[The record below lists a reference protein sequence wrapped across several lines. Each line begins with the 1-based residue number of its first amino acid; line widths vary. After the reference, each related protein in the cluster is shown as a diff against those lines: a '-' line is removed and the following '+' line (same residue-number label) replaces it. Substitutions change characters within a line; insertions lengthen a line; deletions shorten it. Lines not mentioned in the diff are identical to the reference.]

1 MRTWPP
7 YLAAAFL
14 LATLADPA
22 CGDETHDQRILATR
36 LAGAG
41 VIAAW
46 GLLSWDYGE
55 RSLHGADE
63 GWFEQDSPEGGADK
77 TGHLYTSYVMT
88 RAFAG
93 LYERWSDSRPSAA
106 REAVLT
112 TVLLTG
118 FMELGDGLSP
128 YGISHEDMIMN
139 VAGSLVGYQLAT
151 REHWA
156 RRLDL
161 RMEYQ
166 PSGRSDPFTD
176 YEHARYLVALK
187 LDGFD
192 LPQGSP
198 LRWLELH
205 GGYFTRGYDDREARN
220 RRYTYVGIGLN
231 LSRLLDTAGWHRSA
245 RLLRYYQIP
254 GTSLQADREL
264 SP

>member
-1 MRTWPP
+1 MKRGSSC
-7 YLAAAFL
+7 LAAAV
-14 LATLADPA
+14 TLALA
-22 CGDETHDQRILATR
+22 AATASGDESHDQRIRMTR
-36 LAGAG
+36 VAGAG
-41 VIAAW
+41 AIAAW

-55 RSLHGADE
+55 RSLHSARE
-63 GWFEQDSPEGGADK
+63 GWFGQDSPEGGADK
-77 TGHLYTSYVMT
+77 AGHLYTSYVMT

-93 LYERWSDSRPSAA
+93 LYERWGDDRPSAA

-112 TVLLTG
+112 TLLLTG
-118 FMELGDGLSP
+118 FMELGDGISP

-139 VAGSLVGYQLAT
+139 VAGSLAGYQLAT
-151 REHWA
+151 HGDWA

-187 LDGFD
+187 LDGFARLED
-192 LPQGSP
+192 SP

-205 GGYFTRGYDDREARN
+205 GGYFTRGYDDRESRN
-220 RRYTYVGIGLN
+220 RRYTYIGDGLN
-231 LSRLLDTAGWHRSA
+231 LSRLLDRAGWHRSA

-254 GTSLQADREL
+254 GISLQADHEL
-264 SP
+264 AP